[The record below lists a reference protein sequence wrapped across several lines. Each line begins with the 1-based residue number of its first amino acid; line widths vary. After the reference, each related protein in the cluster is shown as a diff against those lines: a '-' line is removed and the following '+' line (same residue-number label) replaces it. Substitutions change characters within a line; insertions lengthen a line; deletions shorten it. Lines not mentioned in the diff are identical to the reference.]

1 MVAVFL
7 VFLILVLSLFS
18 LLCSNSAQFLVFVM
32 DLKNIFDQEKFSAYT
47 ASLRSKEFLDLLQSR
62 INYDIETIKKQY
74 LNYVEEA
81 EFGIQLLS
89 KFDLHSKRILE
100 VGSGAG
106 ILTAWLLMNGADIIG
121 IEPSALGFAFH
132 EDIFSTIWEHYK
144 LPDKKVFDLSAEQLD
159 PAVVGKFDLIFS
171 LNVMEHIPPANL
183 ELVFSKMR
191 SVMTET
197 GAMYHHCPNYIIPFE
212 PHYGLPLVP
221 FFPQLTG
228 KLKGVAKEDLWASVN
243 FITLPQVKK
252 IAKNLGLE
260 VSFKKNVMK
269 ETFTRLEFDKQ
280 FASRHLFLVKV
291 YKVMKAVG
299 IISLLGLIPPV
310 LSTPMTYT
318 LTFKK

>member
-1 MVAVFL
+1 
-7 VFLILVLSLFS
+7 
-18 LLCSNSAQFLVFVM
+18 M

-47 ASLRSKEFLDLLQSR
+47 ASLRSKEFLDFLQSR
-62 INYDIETIKKQY
+62 ISYDVETIKRQY

-89 KFDLHSKRILE
+89 KFDLNGKRILE

-106 ILTAWLLMNGADIIG
+106 ILMSWLLINGADIVG
-121 IEPSALGFAFH
+121 IEPSALGFSFH
-132 EDIFSTIWEHYK
+132 EDIFSAIWAHYK
-144 LPDKKVFDLSAEQLD
+144 LADKRVFDLSAEQLD
-159 PAVVGKFDLIFS
+159 PAIVGKFDLIYS
-171 LNVMEHIPPANL
+171 INVMEHIPVDNL
-183 ELVFSKMR
+183 ELVFSKMK
-191 SVMTET
+191 SVMTDT

-221 FFPQLTG
+221 FFPQVTG
-228 KLKGVAKEDLWASVN
+228 KLKGVNKEDLWASVN

-252 IAKNLGLE
+252 IAKALNLD
-260 VSFKKNVMK
+260 VSFKEKVMK
-269 ETFTRLEFDKQ
+269 ETFTRLEFDAQ

-291 YKVMKAVG
+291 YKVLKAVG
-299 IISLLGLIPPV
+299 IINLLGLIPPV